1 MKLVEDIDCPHCKK
15 QFTKETDLDSLEHTE
30 PIQTTNPKVSGTAQI
45 LETIKKEPEKSES
58 EIKIET
64 VAPKDEP
71 FFECKNGN
79 CGEGLHR
86 NKNYSKAPNQKCK
99 NCDSLNGSTKCKNC
113 GNKDPEEFEELEI
126 DELKELGIP
135 IPEIKEHEHTH
146 ED

>member
-1 MKLVEDIDCPHCKK
+1 MKLNGDCPHCK
-15 QFTKETDLDSLEHTE
+15 E
-30 PIQTTNPKVSGTAQI
+30 KVSFDFDNIEMKQPKT
-45 LETIKKEPEKSES
+45 LENSSADAPQQLLEKPIEKSEP

-135 IPEIKEHEHTH
+135 IPEPLEHSH
-146 ED
+146 EF